1 MTGRYLSR
9 TLRLFI
15 VISLGLMIAGIADLV
30 LSGSDFLIKTGIF
43 LLVFTP
49 SAGLLIICVYSK
61 VEGKKWEF
69 LLSLLLLLFLIFN
82 FLSAYFF

>member
-15 VISLGLMIAGIADLV
+15 VISLGLMIAGLSDLV
-30 LSGSDFLIKTGIF
+30 LSGSDFLIKMGIY
-43 LLVFTP
+43 LLIFTP
-49 SAGLLIICVYSK
+49 FAGLLIICFYSK

-69 LLSLLLLLFLIFN
+69 LLSFLLLLFLLFN